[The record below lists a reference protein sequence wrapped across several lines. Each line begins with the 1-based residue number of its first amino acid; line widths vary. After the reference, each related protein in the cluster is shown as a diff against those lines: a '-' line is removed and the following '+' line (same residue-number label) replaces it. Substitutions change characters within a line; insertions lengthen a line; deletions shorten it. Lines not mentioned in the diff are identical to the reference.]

1 LRTYGTLPRNFIRG
15 PGRANLDFAVAKN
28 TPLIAERLNMEL
40 RVEFFNIFNHA
51 EFMNPTTSLSSSL
64 FGQITTTYDPRI
76 MQLGL
81 RFTF

>member
-1 LRTYGTLPRNFIRG
+1 
-15 PGRANLDFAVAKN
+15 
-28 TPLIAERLNMEL
+28 LNMEF

-76 MQLGL
+76 IQLGL